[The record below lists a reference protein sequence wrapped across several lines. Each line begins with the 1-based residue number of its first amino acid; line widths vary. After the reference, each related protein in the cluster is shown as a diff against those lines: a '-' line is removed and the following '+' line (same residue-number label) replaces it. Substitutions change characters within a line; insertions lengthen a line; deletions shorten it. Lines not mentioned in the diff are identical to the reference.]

1 MRRLM
6 EEQMM
11 RSKVAAPR
19 AGRIDSFA
27 TLLAELAEGVELL
40 RPHYPEASDEEL
52 RARAAGL
59 LGRRYAEG
67 RWPDLGPLPDARAA
81 GTDSDAQPL

>member
-19 AGRIDSFA
+19 RVYDSFA

-40 RPHYPEASDEEL
+40 RSPLPRGEREEL

-81 GTDSDAQPL
+81 GTGSDAQPL